1 MIKTK
6 QDLKNCL
13 DSDNL
18 HYPKVVSAIR
28 RLKHSLV
35 TNPINC
41 QSLIYRYIR
50 CMRYAEFHYN
60 NSAFAGKLGG
70 ANFFYHTALTLLY
83 FYRLRKLSY
92 KTGFQLPP
100 GTCGPGLM
108 IYHYGYLI
116 VNGKVRIGK
125 NAILYP
131 GIEIGDKDGT
141 GCPVIGDN
149 VMICAGAKIFGPLK
163 IGNNVTIAANAVVT
177 KDVPDNAIVGGVP
190 AKILKMKL

>member
-1 MIKTK
+1 
-6 QDLKNCL
+6 
-13 DSDNL
+13 
-18 HYPKVVSAIR
+18 
-28 RLKHSLV
+28 
-35 TNPINC
+35 
-41 QSLIYRYIR
+41 
-50 CMRYAEFHYN
+50 
-60 NSAFAGKLGG
+60 
-70 ANFFYHTALTLLY
+70 
-83 FYRLRKLSY
+83 
-92 KTGFQLPP
+92 
-100 GTCGPGLM
+100 M

-190 AKILKMKL
+190 AKILKMKR

>member
-18 HYPKVVSAIR
+18 GYPKVVSAIR

-60 NSAFAGKLGG
+60 NSVIAGKLGG
-70 ANFFYHTALTLLY
+70 GEIFLPHSLNTA
-83 FYRLRKLSY
+83 
-92 KTGFQLPP
+92 
-100 GTCGPGLM
+100 
-108 IYHYGYLI
+108 
-116 VNGKVRIGK
+116 
-125 NAILYP
+125 
-131 GIEIGDKDGT
+131 
-141 GCPVIGDN
+141 
-149 VMICAGAKIFGPLK
+149 IFL
-163 IGNNVTIAANAVVT
+163 
-177 KDVPDNAIVGGVP
+177 
-190 AKILKMKL
+190 